1 LVTHNK
7 AFNGENAM
15 RFGIMSMQIDS
26 LIPETSRDTPP
37 EQVLAHIAAFDHVG
51 LVNSLADQGFNPI
64 ELSGDLA
71 LFFPNAFS
79 QQTIERLLDLK
90 QARDLSYT
98 VHLPLWSIEPSTP
111 LVQVRNGSVA
121 AVIDTIRATQDL
133 HPERY
138 VLHATGALAA
148 EFYQMRL
155 PKTARLLLLR
165 QFQSGARSSLKT
177 ILAETGLPSRKLAIE
192 TIEFPFELTLELAEE
207 LDLAICFDTGHV
219 LVGFSGPIEFFEGL
233 ERCMPRLGEIH
244 LHDAPRFDHRGKPR
258 YGEDH
263 RPLGTGDLEIA
274 RFLDRLEADNFN
286 GPVIFELQVQ
296 QALASMHLIRSLR
309 PELVD

>member
-1 LVTHNK
+1 
-7 AFNGENAM
+7 M

-26 LIPETSRDTPP
+26 LIPDTSPDMPP
-37 EQVLAHIAAFDHVG
+37 EQILAHIAAFDHVG
-51 LVNSLADQGFNPI
+51 LVTSLADQGFNPI
-64 ELSGDLA
+64 ELGGDLA
-71 LFFPNAFS
+71 LFFPHAFS
-79 QQTIERLLDLK
+79 QKTIEGLADLK
-90 QARDLSYT
+90 QARGLSYT
-98 VHLPLWSIEPSTP
+98 VHLPLWSVEPSTP
-111 LVQVRNGSVA
+111 LAQVRNGSVA
-121 AVIDTIRATQDL
+121 AVIDTIRATHDL
-133 HPERY
+133 HPEMF

-155 PKTARLLLLR
+155 PETARLLLLR

-219 LVGFSGPIEFFEGL
+219 LVGFSGPVDFFEGL

-244 LHDAPRFDHRGKPR
+244 LHDAPRFDRRGKPR

-263 RPLGTGDLEIA
+263 RPLGAGDLEIA
-274 RFLDRLEADNFN
+274 RLLDRLAAENFN
-286 GPVIFELQVQ
+286 RPIIFELQVH
-296 QALASMHLIRSLR
+296 QALASMNVLRSLR